1 MIKIVN
7 EKVDYTP
14 EEVRKVNRLL
24 SQIANVVENA
34 FDNYS
39 TTWKYKPQNLSLKD
53 INGDEFVQP
62 FKLNIQIRN
71 MLFSFDVIID
81 NPFAKSFIKPKITFE
96 FGGYES
102 TTAEFRVQ
110 DAQELLKAT
119 KIAERL
125 KKEISQI
132 LNKFND

>member
-1 MIKIVN
+1 MIRIIN

-14 EEVRKVNRLL
+14 EEIRKANRLL
-24 SQIANVVENA
+24 SQIADVIENA

-62 FKLNIQIRN
+62 FKLDIQIRN
-71 MLFSFDVIID
+71 MLFSFDVVID
-81 NPFAKSFIKPKITFE
+81 NPIAKSFIKPKITFE
-96 FGGYES
+96 FEGSES
-102 TTAEFRVQ
+102 VTAEFRIQ

-132 LNKFND
+132 LSKFDD